1 MSYSGFG
8 IEQHYIQELKELKEQ
23 YRELKEALVGDSDN
37 WTHEDLIEKILSLVD
52 RSHRGG

>member
-37 WTHEDLIEKILSLVD
+37 WTHEELIEKILSLVD
-52 RSHRGG
+52 EVKE